1 MALNDI
7 LKYSPGLNYNYDSF
21 VRLDSA
27 QLCNFSN
34 NKLLNVPPFENV
46 SENDLRDLLKI

>member
-7 LKYSPGLNYNYDSF
+7 LKYSPALNHDADHF
-21 VRLDSA
+21 ARFDEA

-46 SENDLRDLLKI
+46 SENDLRE